1 MHRAAMNDTQLNQR
15 REYRKAMRRKIAGFP
30 ARIKLTMALFAVG
43 SGYILWEAAVTG
55 KIRVGGRT
63 GTTGVHFTDDP
74 VLFIF
79 SATVLTVVFTLFAIG
94 TLISV
99 FSEPE

>member
-79 SATVLTVVFTLFAIG
+79 SATVQIG
-94 TLISV
+94 RAHV
-99 FSEPE
+99 